1 MNLVALEFPPISHL
15 IEWPDIFFE
24 DTNFAINKVVL
35 LMFLAVIVVLALFFI
50 AGSRKS
56 LVPRGV
62 QNLVETIV
70 EFIEEQ
76 IILQVMGPGTL
87 GWTPYLLTIFVFVAT
102 LNIIGLFPVIQMP
115 VNARMAIPALLG
127 IQVWFIYNF
136 IGIKHQGFIGY
147 FKGIMFPPGVPKP
160 IYVLLTPIEFI
171 STVLVRPFSL
181 AVRLFANLFA
191 GHLILVSFAVITAA
205 LWDATKV
212 GAILP
217 GALLVGLTGFE
228 IFVALLQAYIFTILT
243 AVYVGGAMHPEH

>member
-1 MNLVALEFPPISHL
+1 VVALEFPPISHL
-15 IEWPDIFFE
+15 IEWPDIALK
-24 DTNFAINKVVL
+24 DSLFAINKVVL
-35 LMFLAVIVVLALFFI
+35 LMFLAVIIVFGLFFT
-50 AGSRKS
+50 AGRKKS
-56 LVPRGV
+56 LVPKGV
-62 QNLVETIV
+62 QNFCETIV

-76 IILQVMGPGTL
+76 IILQVIGPGSL

-102 LNIIGLFPVIQMP
+102 LNLIGLIPVIQMP
-115 VNARMAIPALLG
+115 VNARMAIPAILG

-136 IGIKHQGFIGY
+136 VGIKHQGFIGY

-160 IYVLLTPIEFI
+160 IYLLLTPIEFI
-171 STVLVRPFSL
+171 STVIVRPFSL

-205 LWDATKV
+205 LFESTIV
-212 GAILP
+212 GAVAP

>member
-1 MNLVALEFPPISHL
+1 MNLVALDFPPISHL
-15 IEWPDIFFE
+15 IEWPDLLLKDSI
-24 DTNFAINKVVL
+24 FAINKVVL
-35 LMFLAVIVVLALFFI
+35 LMFAAVIIVLAVFLA
-50 AGSRKS
+50 AGRSKS
-56 LVPRGV
+56 LVPKGI
-62 QNLVETIV
+62 QNFVETIV
-70 EFIEEQ
+70 EFIEDQ

-102 LNIIGLFPVIQMP
+102 LNLIGLIPLVQMP
-115 VNARMAIPALLG
+115 VNARMAIPAVLG
-127 IQVWFIYNF
+127 LQIWLVYNF

-160 IYVLLTPIEFI
+160 IYILLTPIEFI

-205 LWDATKV
+205 LFESTIV
-212 GAILP
+212 GAVLP

-228 IFVALLQAYIFTILT
+228 IFVALLQAYIFTILA
-243 AVYVGGAMHPEH
+243 AVYIGGAMHPEH